1 VVASKRA
8 TRLGIVACDTT
19 AVAFVLRPFSIKTRS
34 KYTIMATKNRTV
46 AAPQRHATRGG
57 VHHKPGGSPRPSP
70 RRVPRTTAASSF
82 SSTPRCCQ
90 RSWKVFFRYCCC
102 TAGWYPALVAAFVTI
117 GCVLSLYSS
126 AGCNYIDLSIGFVPS
141 NEAAIVVTNNNNST
155 SSDTLHLG
163 FFFRHQHLQNH
174 DIGSNN
180 AANDDDAEQQPR
192 PIERNT
198 ATEGNDNKNVND
210 NSNNTTTSSS
220 YSRRRNHRYREMF
233 HEGCVW
239 YDAAF
244 EESIIARDRTWRV
257 GRIIALIAGAASLSA
272 LVTIW
277 SILLLPTPLG
287 CIWPTILLPAT
298 MLSFIAEGSK
308 FLLFDAAVCRNAM
321 WYPSGVDS
329 LPEVADDCA
338 IGSSAYFG
346 IAATVLHFV
355 SLLCVCLYAPEKR
368 KLDPD
373 FGMVHPFDC
382 CDDDNEFLAENSTE
396 PADFA
401 ADHMLDGPHTFY
413 NSDPSPSSTR
423 IEGMNA
429 SIGSLTPDT
438 TPSEPGGYN
447 TIPHIRRTPVS
458 SSMVTSSSPYH
469 HHHHHSPIKAPKLQ
483 QQHQHQQREEDQPQP
498 PPSSLSSMPSV
509 ATTTEKQYVSDSR
522 LAVISKMSFGTTPS
536 PEDMIAQLC
545 SELDQSLP

>member
-1 VVASKRA
+1 
-8 TRLGIVACDTT
+8 
-19 AVAFVLRPFSIKTRS
+19 
-34 KYTIMATKNRTV
+34 MATKNRT
-46 AAPQRHATRGG
+46 AAALQRHATRG
-57 VHHKPGGSPRPSP
+57 VHHKPRLSPRPSP
-70 RRVPRTTAASSF
+70 RPVPRTKAASSSF
-82 SSTPRCCQ
+82 ASTPRCCQ
-90 RSWKVFFRYCCC
+90 RSWRVFFRYCCC
-102 TAGWYPALVAAFVTI
+102 TAGWYPALVAPFITI

-126 AGCNYIDLSIGFVPS
+126 AGCNYIDLSVGFVPS
-141 NEAAIVVTNNNNST
+141 NEAAIVAGNNNNYT

-163 FFFRHQHLQNH
+163 FFFRNQHLHRH
-174 DIGSNN
+174 DIASI
-180 AANDDDAEQQPR
+180 AANEGDEEQQPKQ
-192 PIERNT
+192 IERKT
-198 ATEGNDNKNVND
+198 ATEGDANKNNVKD
-210 NSNNTTTSSS
+210 NNINTTTSSS
-220 YSRRRNHRYREMF
+220 YSGRMNHRYREMF

-287 CIWPTILLPAT
+287 CVWPTILLPAT

-346 IAATVLHFV
+346 IAAAVLHFV

-382 CDDDNEFLAENSTE
+382 CDDDDEFLAENSTE

-401 ADHMLDGPHTFY
+401 ADHTTMDGPHTY
-413 NSDPSPSSTR
+413 YSSDPSPSSTR

-447 TIPHIRRTPVS
+447 TISHIRRTPVS
-458 SSMVTSSSPYH
+458 SSMTTSSSPY
-469 HHHHHSPIKAPKLQ
+469 HHHSPIKAPKLQ
-483 QQHQHQQREEDQPQP
+483 HQQQQQREEDQQPQLP
-498 PPSSLSSMPSV
+498 PPSSSSMPSAT
-509 ATTTEKQYVSDSR
+509 ATTDKQHVSDSR